1 MRKNFFISLVFSVV
15 FASFPAFAD
24 SFSDIILNVSHELLE
39 TPYALGPLGEGVGI
53 DADPL
58 YRFDKFDCLT
68 FVETVLAQSYTQNST
83 ASFRTP
89 SDYRD
94 NYFKNLMNKIRYKD
108 GIISFVTRNH
118 FQNPDW
124 VENNSHF
131 VQNKSN
137 EISKSVLNKNSSKS
151 IIKLDRK
158 SWFKKNYNIDF
169 DTPIKTISLDYISL
183 SDFKNNITKFTLFI
197 DKPYI
202 FMTVIKDDS
211 LKQKAGTEIDI
222 SHTGFLIKKDGK
234 LYLRHASSVAGKVV
248 DNDFEKYIEK
258 IQKNPKYMGFSL
270 LEIIE

>member
-1 MRKNFFISLVFSVV
+1 MRKKFFISLVFSVV

-24 SFSDIILNVSHELLE
+24 SFSDIILNVSHEFLGR
-39 TPYALGPLGEGVGI
+39 PYALGPLGEGEGI

-158 SWFKKNYNIDF
+158 SWFKKNYN
-169 DTPIKTISLDYISL
+169 K
-183 SDFKNNITKFTLFI
+183 
-197 DKPYI
+197 
-202 FMTVIKDDS
+202 V
-211 LKQKAGTEIDI
+211 
-222 SHTGFLIKKDGK
+222 GFFRL
-234 LYLRHASSVAGKVV
+234 
-248 DNDFEKYIEK
+248 
-258 IQKNPKYMGFSL
+258 
-270 LEIIE
+270 